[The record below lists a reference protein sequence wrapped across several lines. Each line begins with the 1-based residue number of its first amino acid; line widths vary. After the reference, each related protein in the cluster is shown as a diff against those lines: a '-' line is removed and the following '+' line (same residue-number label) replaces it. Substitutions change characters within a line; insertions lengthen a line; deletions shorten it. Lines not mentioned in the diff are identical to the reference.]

1 MIQQRI
7 IIDGFCEYEMLGLS
21 ALLKAE
27 NYDVRLRKET
37 EPTKGDILI
46 IALSAV
52 PLLNWLSLFS
62 VFRASDDVRYCRTI
76 FLVPGQV
83 KEMQRLF
90 STINIVD
97 GSLPL
102 AVLKDR
108 IIKTAGGGWDEA
120 PTPFY
125 IYKKECMDRIS
136 FLQKLSRKPS
146 ANKDRKHYY
155 WRSRLCSLMGVQNVH
170 ILSVIAPTCT
180 TSFLMNIHEM

>member
-27 NYDVRLRKET
+27 NYDVRLRKES

-62 VFRASDDVRYCRTI
+62 MFRASDDVRYCRTI

-83 KEMQRLF
+83 KKMQRLF
-90 STINIVD
+90 SAINIVD

-102 AVLKDR
+102 VGLKDS
-108 IIKTAGGGWDEA
+108 IIKTAGGGRDEA
-120 PTPFY
+120 LTPFY

-146 ANKDRKHYY
+146 ENKDRKHYY
-155 WRSRLCSLMGVQNVH
+155 WRSRLCSLMGVPNAH

-180 TSFLMNIHEM
+180 TSFLMNIHEL